1 LGDLVTLIQYTL
13 LSEFAV
19 PVAGRLYRPNSG
31 QPVKR
36 KRPGDHG
43 RYHPSAPLA
52 LTSGSPPNGYRT
64 VLALSA

>member
-1 LGDLVTLIQYTL
+1 LGDLVALIQYTL

-31 QPVKR
+31 QPVMS

-43 RYHPSAPLA
+43 RYRPLA
-52 LTSGSPPNGYRT
+52 APGLIRGSPPNGYRT
-64 VLALSA
+64 VLAVSA